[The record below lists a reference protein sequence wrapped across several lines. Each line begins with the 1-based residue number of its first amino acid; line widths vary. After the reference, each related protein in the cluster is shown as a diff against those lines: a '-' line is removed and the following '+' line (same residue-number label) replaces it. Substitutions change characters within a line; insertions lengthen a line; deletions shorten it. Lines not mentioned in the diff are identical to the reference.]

1 MHELPSTTVEKIES
15 VNRLILKLKRVVT
28 VLILITAA
36 WITIDVYRKRNEVP
50 PLDIRPT
57 FTLGAT
63 DVAFCHPSGW
73 DIVPLGTQSGG
84 YRWTVSQTENQRK
97 DAGAIIQLVFLD
109 DAKSVESQSPLVPAD
124 GTIVSKVSHNVSGHI
139 GSRVEWHCKLLD
151 GRVYQHGIDISLI
164 VGKRLVAFSC
174 VTFGPSSE
182 AELTDE
188 RFQKYLPTFNA
199 VLKSLTINQ
208 K

>member
-1 MHELPSTTVEKIES
+1 MTTIETIQAF
-15 VNRLILKLKRVVT
+15 NRLLLKLRRVVV
-28 VLILITAA
+28 VLILIAAA
-36 WITIDVYRKRNEVP
+36 WITFDVYRKHKEVP

-57 FTLGAT
+57 LTLGAT
-63 DVAFCHPSGW
+63 DVEFGHPSGW
-73 DIVPLGTQSGG
+73 DIIPLGTQAGG
-84 YRWTVSQTENQRK
+84 YRWAVSRTENHRK

-124 GTIVSKVSHNVSGHI
+124 GTIVSNVSHNVSGHI

-151 GRVYQHGIDISLI
+151 GRVFQHGIDVSVV
-164 VGKRLVAFSC
+164 VGKRLVALSC

-188 RFQKYLPTFNA
+188 RFQKYLSTFNA